1 MIKIE
6 YNTEYNDKQIKYLF
20 QRLITALCLSSHYNL
35 YEEDHSSI
43 EEILC
48 NACNW
53 FETYLKEQ
61 TFKFVN
67 ESQLAKYEDILYE
80 LDGKYLS
87 VDGIFIE
94 ESYEWILQL
103 KNMIKKEK

>member
-20 QRLITALCLSSHYNL
+20 QRLITALCLSSYYNL

-43 EEILC
+43 EEILY
-48 NACNW
+48 NACKW
-53 FETYLKEQ
+53 FETYLKEK
-61 TFKFVN
+61 TLKFVN

-87 VDGIFIE
+87 VDGLFIE
-94 ESYEWILQL
+94 EAYEWILQF